1 MKLIIDKQ
9 QSEAKSLNTTC
20 NHIDV
25 PEGLSVRLLVNYVF
39 IREAVEV

>member
-1 MKLIIDKQ
+1 MKLVIDIQ

-25 PEGLSVRLLVNYVF
+25 PEGLSVRLLVNYVP
-39 IREAVEV
+39 IGETTEV